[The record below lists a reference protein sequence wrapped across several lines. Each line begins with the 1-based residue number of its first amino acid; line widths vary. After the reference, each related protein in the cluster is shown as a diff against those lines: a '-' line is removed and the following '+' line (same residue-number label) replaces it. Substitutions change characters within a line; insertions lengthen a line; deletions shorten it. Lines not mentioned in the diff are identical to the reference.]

1 VTARDEIAAS
11 IVAAAKMA
19 DFKPIFLIT
28 PRILSQDAFGG
39 QWKSTVY
46 QASIMLFIEQHIFAR
61 QTLFL
66 I

>member
-1 VTARDEIAAS
+1 
-11 IVAAAKMA
+11 MA

-28 PRILSQDAFGG
+28 PQILSQDAFGG